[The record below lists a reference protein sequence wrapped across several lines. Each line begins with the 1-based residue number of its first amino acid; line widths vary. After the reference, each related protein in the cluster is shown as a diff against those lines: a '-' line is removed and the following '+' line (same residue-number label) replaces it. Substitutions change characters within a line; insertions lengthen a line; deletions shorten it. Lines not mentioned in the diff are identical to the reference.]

1 MTGQQVKSSNT
12 VPTNSMKNDLF
23 AIPVRKYHIDETET
37 FLVWAKDEYLSDKFE
52 DDGVY
57 QKWINRMPAGFMEH
71 YTDVI
76 EQFLRDIN
84 VYDTHC
90 GVITNITLR
99 VLESGDSFDRES
111 TLPSH
116 YTFTHYIDTDTSKPD
131 DIYYHPLNA
140 ILRAF
145 DPGVDIPEW
154 QNAGGVYTT
163 AGDVV
168 IYPSYLEQSTP
179 KMTGPGT
186 RITITCTFNL
196 EPYKNDQGGGAGTE
210 ESTPG

>member
-1 MTGQQVKSSNT
+1 MVQ
-12 VPTNSMKNDLF
+12 TNSMKNDLF

-57 QKWINRMPAGFMEH
+57 QKWISRMPPGFMEH

-116 YTFTHYIDTDTSKPD
+116 YTFTHYIDTDTNKPD

-140 ILRAF
+140 IVRAF

-154 QNAGGVYTT
+154 QNAGGVYTLSL
-163 AGDVV
+163 
-168 IYPSYLEQSTP
+168 IH
-179 KMTGPGT
+179 
-186 RITITCTFNL
+186 I
-196 EPYKNDQGGGAGTE
+196 
-210 ESTPG
+210 

>member
-1 MTGQQVKSSNT
+1 MVQ
-12 VPTNSMKNDLF
+12 TNSMKNDLF

-57 QKWINRMPAGFMEH
+57 QKWISRMPPGFMEH

-116 YTFTHYIDTDTSKPD
+116 YTFTHYIDTDTNKPD

-196 EPYKNDQGGGAGTE
+196 EPYKNDKGGGAGTE

>member
-1 MTGQQVKSSNT
+1 MVQ
-12 VPTNSMKNDLF
+12 TNSMKNDLF

-57 QKWINRMPAGFMEH
+57 QKWITKMPYGFMD
-71 YTDVI
+71 YYSDVI
-76 EQFLRDIN
+76 EEFLRDIK

-99 VLESGDSFDRES
+99 VLESGDSFDREN

-116 YTFTHYIDTDTSKPD
+116 YTFTHYIDTDSSKPD
-131 DIYYHPLNA
+131 DIYHHPLNA
-140 ILRAF
+140 IVRAF

>member
-1 MTGQQVKSSNT
+1 MR
-12 VPTNSMKNDLF
+12 NDF
-23 AIPVRKYHIDETET
+23 FSIPVRKYHIAEKEE
-37 FLVWAKDEYLSDKFE
+37 FASWAKAKYQEDKFNTE
-52 DDGVY
+52 GVY
-57 QKWINRMPAGFMEH
+57 QEYIYMIPPDFMFH
-71 YTDVI
+71 YSEVI
-76 EQFLRDIN
+76 EEFLKDIG
-84 VYDTHC
+84 VYESHC
-90 GVITNITLR
+90 GVITNVTLR
-99 VLESGDSFDRES
+99 VMESGDIYERMD

-116 YTFTHYIDTDTSKPD
+116 YTFTHYIETDSGKPD
-131 DIYYHPLNA
+131 DIYHHPFRN
-140 ILRAF
+140 IVRAF
-145 DPGVDIPEW
+145 DPRVDIPEW
-154 QNAGGVYTT
+154 QDAAGVYTT